1 MSDKNDKQTEPRKTD
16 DVLWTFRC
24 KGCGFMVVKLINDIE
39 RCPMCNDEFTKTF
52 YQY

>member
-1 MSDKNDKQTEPRKTD
+1 MSDKNDNQTEQKT

-24 KGCGFMVVKLINDIE
+24 KGCGFMVVKLINDLE
-39 RCPMCNDEFTKTF
+39 RCPMCNEEFIKTF